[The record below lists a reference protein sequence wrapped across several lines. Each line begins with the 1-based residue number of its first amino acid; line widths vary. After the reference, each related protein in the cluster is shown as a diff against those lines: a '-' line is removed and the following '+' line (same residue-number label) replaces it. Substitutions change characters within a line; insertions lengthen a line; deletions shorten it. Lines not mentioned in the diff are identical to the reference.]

1 MLARPVVPAFPQAA
15 VAHLGLRLPF
25 RGVADSHP
33 DAVSLWDA
41 GLDAARRAC
50 LDMEDAI
57 PEVRRGRLDRLV
69 WAAGKLAGREPRLA
83 DAALAHP
90 DFALAEN
97 PAHLALIVLV
107 ERWARVRA
115 AAELYKPDE
124 ALSAA

>member
-1 MLARPVVPAFPQAA
+1 LARPDVPVFPQAA

-33 DAVSLWDA
+33 DAVSLWGA

-69 WAAGKLAGREPRLA
+69 WAAGKLAGHEQRLA
-83 DAALAHP
+83 DAVLAHP
-90 DFALAEN
+90 GFALAEN
-97 PAHLALIVLV
+97 PAPLALIALE
-107 ERWARVRA
+107 ERWALVRA

-124 ALSAA
+124 VRSAA

>member
-1 MLARPVVPAFPQAA
+1 LARPDVPAFPQAA
-15 VAHLGLRLPF
+15 VARLGLRLPF

-41 GLDAARRAC
+41 DRDAVRRAC

-69 WAAGKLAGREPRLA
+69 WAAGKLAGHEPRLA

-90 DFALAEN
+90 D
-97 PAHLALIVLV
+97 
-107 ERWARVRA
+107 
-115 AAELYKPDE
+115 
-124 ALSAA
+124 SA

>member
-1 MLARPVVPAFPQAA
+1 MPVFPQAA
-15 VAHLGLRLPF
+15 VGHLGLRLPF

-41 GLDAARRAC
+41 DHDAVRRAC

-57 PEVRRGRLDRLV
+57 PEVRRGRLDHLV

-83 DAALAHP
+83 DAVLAHLDSALAWNLEP
-90 DFALAEN
+90 
-97 PAHLALIVLV
+97 PALIALV
-107 ERWARVRA
+107 ERWAQVRA
-115 AAELYKPDE
+115 AAELYTPDE